1 MGEAFSD
8 LVDRASVRRRV
19 ELAFAERPYP
29 GDERIAESDSR
40 YESYE
45 GHAVT
50 AFHRGKTWSEI
61 TLRHLV
67 DDYAGDPSACLAF
80 MTPKGWR
87 YYLPAYLLIALQ
99 PDEADVI
106 ADAVV
111 GTLTHPR
118 ARTAS
123 FTRVA
128 IDLGLEPETVLA
140 AHTKRFVERI
150 SGLTV
155 AEHDAVRAVLHWLA
169 AWEDAK
175 DDRFAA
181 AVPNSAR
188 AALDSWRYLA
198 SS

>member
-1 MGEAFSD
+1 MVDGPSD
-8 LVDRASVRRRV
+8 LDRAVVRSRV

-45 GHAVT
+45 GHAVA
-50 AFHRGKTWSEI
+50 AFHRGKRWKEI
-61 TLRHLV
+61 TSRRLV
-67 DDYAGDPSACLAF
+67 EDYAGDPSACLAF
-80 MTPKGWR
+80 MTPEGWR

-111 GTLTHPR
+111 GALTHPR

-128 IDLGLEPETVLA
+128 IDLELEPETVLA

-150 SGLTV
+150 SGLTA
-155 AEHDAVRAVLHWLA
+155 AELEAVRAVLRWLA
-169 AWEDAK
+169 AWEDAAVE
-175 DDRFAA
+175 RFE
-181 AVPNSAR
+181 VVPPNSAR
-188 AALDSWRYLA
+188 AALDSWGYLA
-198 SS
+198 SH